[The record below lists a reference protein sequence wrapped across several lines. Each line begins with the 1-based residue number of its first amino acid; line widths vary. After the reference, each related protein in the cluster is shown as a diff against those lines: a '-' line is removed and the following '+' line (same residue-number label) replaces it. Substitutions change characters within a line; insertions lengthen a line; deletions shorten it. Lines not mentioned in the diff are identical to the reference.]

1 MQNYILSVVVY
12 GVCVTGSDTIIA
24 SEDYLGV
31 RIEGNPPCN
40 AKDNLRAGHL
50 VIEAR
55 FRGY

>member
-12 GVCVTGSDTIIA
+12 GVCVTGPDTIIA

-31 RIEGNPPCN
+31 RKEGNPPCN
-40 AKDNLRAGHL
+40 AEDNLRAGLL